1 MVDMDKLIQ
10 AARIVKDE
18 NGEPVVQVPLNLW
31 QDVVGPV
38 KTESIPDKPSQVQQ
52 ILSLLKEWEN
62 DPEHDMPDEWWDEF
76 EQFLQENRMNFP
88 ERDLGFGDE

>member
-18 NGEPVVQVPLNLW
+18 NGEPVVQITLETWEDIVNSLHPDLPQSERIKAVLKLW
-31 QDVVGPV
+31 
-38 KTESIPDKPSQVQQ
+38 ESIPDDKSP
-52 ILSLLKEWEN
+52 
-62 DPEHDMPDEWWDEF
+62 EWWDEF
-76 EQFLQENRMNFP
+76 EQFLKDNRMNFP

>member
-18 NGEPVVQVPLNLW
+18 NGEPVVQIPLLTW
-31 QDVVGPV
+31 EEIVAQA
-38 KTESIPDKPSQVQQ
+38 KPELSQKQK
-52 ILSLLKEWEN
+52 IMALLKQWEN
-62 DPEHDMPDEWWDEF
+62 EPENDMPEEWWTDFLEF
-76 EQFLQENRMNFP
+76 LKANRMNFA